1 MSNSARNAYSVLDDS
16 FMSGESFSGVA
27 RFLTFP
33 VKISVDPTKRK
44 QTLPR
49 NRLPRHNAA

>member
-1 MSNSARNAYSVLDDS
+1 MSNSARNAYIVLDDS

-33 VKISVDPTKRK
+33 VKISVEPTKRK